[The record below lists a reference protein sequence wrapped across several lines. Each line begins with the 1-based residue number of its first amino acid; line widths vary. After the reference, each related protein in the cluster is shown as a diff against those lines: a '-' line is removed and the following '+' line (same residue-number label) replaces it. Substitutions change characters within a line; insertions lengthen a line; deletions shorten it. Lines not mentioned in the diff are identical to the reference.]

1 MPIKT
6 IVTRDFEQMSDVAAE
21 LVVTK
26 VARLEKERKDPVLGL
41 ATGNSPTGLYRR
53 LADAANNGQIDSS
66 CWRTFNLDE
75 YVGLGNGTAGSSS
88 SHPESYRYFMDSNLF
103 NKLSRPPIST
113 VVPDGG
119 IVETDRLVEAL
130 ESDPAGWRYEG
141 DINGKAVV
149 IDPGATSEYL
159 QWVRTE
165 VLGPYGEAIA
175 AAGGIDLQILGV
187 GGCGH
192 VAFHEAGI
200 PFELPGLLLV
210 ELDVVTKEHSVED
223 GHFPSLEECP
233 RFALTMSVDLVF
245 KARDLL
251 VLANGSRKQ
260 AAIGQALLEEPT
272 ERMPI
277 SYAQVHS
284 DRGGNITFVVDEAAA
299 QDLLKMSSR
308 LAEKGIELED
318 RRA

>member
-6 IVTRDFEQMSDVAAE
+6 IVTRNFEQMSDVAAE
-21 LVVTK
+21 LVVAK
-26 VARLEKERKDPVLGL
+26 VGRLEKENKDPVLGL

-53 LADAANNGQIDSS
+53 LADAANQGQVDSS
-66 CWRTFNLDE
+66 RWRTFNLDE
-75 YVGLGNGTAGSSS
+75 YVGLGNGTAGS
-88 SHPESYRYFMDSNLF
+88 HPESYRYFMDENLF
-103 NKLSRPPIST
+103 NNLQRSPFST

-119 IVETDRLVEAL
+119 RVDTRRLLEAL
-130 ESDPAGWRYEG
+130 EADPEGWRYEG

-149 IDPGATSEYL
+149 IEPTATSEYL
-159 QWVRTE
+159 QWVRSE
-165 VLGPYGEAIA
+165 VLDPYGSAIA
-175 AAGGIDLQILGV
+175 AAGGIDLQVLGV

-200 PFELPGLLLV
+200 PFDLPGLLLV
-210 ELDVVTKEHSVED
+210 ELDIVTKKHSVED

-251 VLANGSRKQ
+251 VLANGVRKQ
-260 AAIGQALLEEPT
+260 GAIGQALLEDASD
-272 ERMPI
+272 RVPI
-277 SYAQVHS
+277 SYAQVPS
-284 DRGGNITFVVDEAAA
+284 ERGGNITFVLDEAAA
-299 QDLLKMSSR
+299 QDLLKSNAR
-308 LAEKGIELED
+308 LADRGIELED